1 MIEFLKDTF
10 KTYTIQYHI
19 SHTYDP
25 KYYVHSRVFSQLVLN
40 SSQKY
45 PNRKRFH
52 EAMETLYGVIFN
64 GYNQVNGNQALMRFE
79 IKAIHGQFVSE
90 SNLLK
95 DTVNLC
101 LDALIH
107 PNFDQSIFDEEVYGM
122 LQQLYAIKENKR
134 GYASYRF
141 KHTLDS
147 TKTLGMS
154 LEEQLDVLKT
164 LTLEDIKSYYE
175 AYIKNANRIVCG
187 TGPFLDSDILYL
199 KDVFK
204 PIVKPPIKLSYDPIS
219 FKRLEPLKEYVDMNQ
234 KMIYQA
240 YHVGIL
246 PQDELYY
253 SMLIYNEILGSSAD
267 SRLFRDI
274 REKRGLCYQVYAGYN
289 PFDTTLTVYAGI
301 DIEKETLTLDAIKDV
316 MDSMQE
322 ITDEELEFAKKSLIH
337 QVTSALDQQTYPLE
351 RLTRT
356 HFYGYSLT
364 HQERLINIHSVTHQ
378 SLKHVHEKLKYMY
391 TYILTGES
399 HA

>member
-10 KTYTIQYHI
+10 KTYTIQYHL
-19 SHTYDP
+19 SHPYDP
-25 KYYVHSRVFSQLVLN
+25 KYYVHSRVFTQLVLN
-40 SSQKY
+40 NSQKY
-45 PNRKRFH
+45 PNRKGFH
-52 EAMETLYGVIFN
+52 EAMETLYGVMFN
-64 GYNQVNGNQALMRFE
+64 GYNQVSGHHALIRFE

-90 SNLLK
+90 LNLLK

-101 LDALIH
+101 LDALMN

-154 LEEQLDVLKT
+154 LEEQVDVLKK
-164 LTLEDIKSYYE
+164 LTLEDVKYYYE
-175 AYIKNANRIVCG
+175 TYIKNSHRIVCG
-187 TGPFLDSDILYL
+187 TGPFLDSDMMYL

-204 PIVKPPIKLSYDPIS
+204 PIVNPPIKLSYDPIS

-301 DIEKETLTLDAIKDV
+301 DIEKEVLTLSAIQDV
-316 MDSMQE
+316 MDSMQD

-364 HQERLINIHSVTHQ
+364 HQERLERIHLVTHQ
-378 SLKHVHEKLKYMY
+378 TLKQVHEKINYMY